1 MKKEI
6 WVLVL
11 SVLTILVVV
20 TGGYLVENVWNE
32 DREAWVPWGSYG
44 GSGDAEL
51 RNSAVERLT
60 KRGIEVRVNE
70 TGGLEIRKKDQDEAV
85 ICCT

>member
-1 MKKEI
+1 VKKEI

-20 TGGYLVENVWNE
+20 TGGYLIGNVWNE
-32 DREAWVPWGSYG
+32 DREAWVQWGSYG

-60 KRGIEVRVNE
+60 KRGIEVRVTE
-70 TGGLEIRKKDQDEAV
+70 TGDLEIRKKDQDEAV
-85 ICCT
+85 NCCT

>member
-1 MKKEI
+1 MKKEV

-20 TGGYLVENVWNE
+20 TGGYMVEKVWSE
-32 DREAWVPWGSYG
+32 DREAWVPWGTFEG
-44 GSGDAEL
+44 PSGAEL
-51 RNSAVERLT
+51 RNRAVERLT
-60 KRGIEVRVNE
+60 ERGIEVRVTE
-70 TGGLEIRKKDQDEAV
+70 KGDLEIRKKDQEEAV